1 MSSTPNIRNPNH
13 CDEYCA
19 RGHYS
24 QDKGWTPHR
33 AGNVRYCEHMRIWL
47 CVGNVQGNMWT
58 ATGVWR
64 RLSWWWDPFT
74 HHWAKKQLEAR
85 R

>member
-1 MSSTPNIRNPNH
+1 
-13 CDEYCA
+13 
-19 RGHYS
+19 
-24 QDKGWTPHR
+24 
-33 AGNVRYCEHMRIWL
+33 MRIWL

-64 RLSWWWDPFT
+64 RLSWWFDPFT